1 MINPEQ
7 FLDTYTRES
16 IDVLRKQYQAI
27 FFYDQNTYN
36 DNDFVLWCIH
46 SFLLD
51 YKFKCL
57 ISKLQENA

>member
-1 MINPEQ
+1 MINPDE
-7 FLDTYTRES
+7 FLDTYTLES
-16 IDVLRKQYQAI
+16 VDVLRKQYQAI

-36 DNDFVLWCIH
+36 DNEFVIWCIR